1 MCIYLGLDVGTSTT
15 KIAAVNDRK
24 EVLMTRRIQ
33 ASDQLTSVFGAIGGL
48 LYELELKAEAVD
60 GLVMT
65 GMGSTF
71 VKGRPFDLVTDRVLE
86 FEALGRGGLFLGG
99 LDRAVIASLGTG
111 STLIWSDEKGSRHVG
126 GSAVGGGTLV
136 GLSSRLFGVS
146 DAVRISE
153 MAEKGNLRNVDW
165 NMVDITLED
174 VPTLPDY
181 ATASNL
187 GRMKPEATDADVALG
202 LLNMIYQTAGTM
214 AVYAC
219 RIEGC
224 QDVVVTGSL
233 ASLKLASLLIGRVG
247 ELYHVNFIIP
257 KQAAFA
263 TAIGAALI
271 GLDRFKKA

>member
-1 MCIYLGLDVGTSTT
+1 M
-15 KIAAVNDRK
+15 
-24 EVLMTRRIQ
+24 
-33 ASDQLTSVFGAIGGL
+33 
-48 LYELELKAEAVD
+48 
-60 GLVMT
+60 
-65 GMGSTF
+65 
-71 VKGRPFDLVTDRVLE
+71 
-86 FEALGRGGLFLGG
+86 
-99 LDRAVIASLGTG
+99 
-111 STLIWSDEKGSRHVG
+111 
-126 GSAVGGGTLV
+126 
-136 GLSSRLFGVS
+136 
-146 DAVRISE
+146 
-153 MAEKGNLRNVDW
+153 
-165 NMVDITLED
+165 
-174 VPTLPDY
+174 
-181 ATASNL
+181 
-187 GRMKPEATDADVALG
+187 ALG